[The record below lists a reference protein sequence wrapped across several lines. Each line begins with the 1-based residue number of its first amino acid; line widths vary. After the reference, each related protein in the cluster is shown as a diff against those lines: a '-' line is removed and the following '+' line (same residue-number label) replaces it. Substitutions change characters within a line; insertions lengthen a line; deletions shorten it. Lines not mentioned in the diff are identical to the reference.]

1 MTVILSR
8 NCANCAHWDEDSH
21 CALPMGQRLV
31 ASYIL
36 LPALVV
42 CAKHEPVETDIEGE
56 AV

>member
-42 CAKHEPVETDIEGE
+42 CAKHEPVETDIEGA